1 MVHVISKGSESV
13 KASGSL
19 GADSSSLMRH
29 LFLALSVIIL
39 PACTAAVTE
48 DSPQALQMSSY
59 EEVGSITTTRPDII
73 DPATKIE
80 KLGGNFGWSEGP
92 VWVDA
97 LDALLFTDVPG
108 NAIWK
113 FKEGEGITEYLS
125 PSGAVPPIP
134 NYTSSPGANG
144 LIMLDEDHVLI
155 PDHGNRG
162 LYKLNVHTKEKALIV
177 DRFGE
182 KRFNSPNDAVL
193 ERQYGHIFFTDPPYG
208 LKGQDESPAKELNY
222 NGVYILYSNGDM
234 DVLADDLTRPNGII
248 LSPDEKTLYV
258 ANSDTEAALWMAYDI
273 PENQF
278 RAENARVILDVTAD
292 VKAGLPGLPDG
303 MAMAEDGTI
312 FATGPGGV
320 LILSPEGERLG
331 LISTG
336 TAIANVTFGGADGR
350 DLYMTS
356 NNFLARTRTKVKGYG
371 F

>member
-1 MVHVISKGSESV
+1 MLKYTLAVSV
-13 KASGSL
+13 VFLSGCS
-19 GADSSSLMRH
+19 DTNPQTP
-29 LFLALSVIIL
+29 VE
-39 PACTAAVTE
+39 AVQ
-48 DSPQALQMSSY
+48 SSSY
-59 EEVGSITTTRPDII
+59 EAIGSITTTRPDII
-73 DPATKIE
+73 DPSAQIE
-80 KLGGNFGWSEGP
+80 KLGGRFGWSEGP

-108 NAIWK
+108 NSIWK
-113 FKEGEGITEYLS
+113 FKDGEGITEYLT

-134 NYTSSPGANG
+134 EYTSSPGANG
-144 LIMLDEDHVLI
+144 LILLDETHVLV
-155 PDHGNRG
+155 PDHGNRA
-162 LYKLNVHTKEKALIV
+162 LYRLNVHSKEKFSIA
-177 DRFGE
+177 DRFNE

-193 ERQYGHIFFTDPPYG
+193 ESQYGHIFFTDPPYG
-208 LKGQDESPAKELNY
+208 LKGQDNSSAKELEH
-222 NGVYILYSNGDM
+222 NGVYVLRRNGVIDL
-234 DVLADDLTRPNGII
+234 VADDLTRPNGII

-258 ANSDTEAALWMAYDI
+258 ANSDSEAAFWMAYDMTESRYRV
-273 PENQF
+273 ENP
-278 RAENARVILDVTAD
+278 RKLLDVTED
-292 VKAGLPGLPDG
+292 IKTGLPGLPDG

-356 NNFLARTRTKVKGYG
+356 HSFLARTRTKVKGYG